1 MKPFRRRNFISVNRM
16 EINLS
21 GIVGIVGNYGS
32 GKTEISINLAA
43 NRKLA
48 GVEVRI
54 ADLDLINPYFRT
66 REAKASLNDL
76 GIEVVVPNKE
86 YLQADLPIL
95 NPAIAGLIRK
105 PVQLTLLDVG
115 GDDAGSTVL
124 SSLADH
130 LRTQQVTLLQVV
142 NPHRPFTDTIAGCL
156 KIKAEIETA
165 ARLSITGLI
174 GNANLIDETTVDD
187 IYEGYE
193 FVNGLSKESGLPL
206 EFITVTT
213 ELLPKIDIERFNCPL
228 LVLERQLVPP
238 WKKASQLGIKDYA
251 VYRHILGK

>member
-1 MKPFRRRNFISVNRM
+1 M
-16 EINLS
+16 EINLA

-32 GKTEISINLAA
+32 GKTEISINLAV
-43 NRKLA
+43 NRKQA

-105 PVQLTLLDVG
+105 PAQLTLLDVG

-130 LRTQQVTLLQVV
+130 LSTQQVTLLQVV

-156 KIKAEIETA
+156 KIKTEIETA

-174 GNANLIDETTVDD
+174 GNANLIDETTAVS
-187 IYEGYE
+187 YTH
-193 FVNGLSKESGLPL
+193 LTLP
-206 EFITVTT
+206 TT
-213 ELLPKIDIERFNCPL
+213 PY
-228 LVLERQLVPP
+228 V
-238 WKKASQLGIKDYA
+238 
-251 VYRHILGK
+251 

>member
-1 MKPFRRRNFISVNRM
+1 
-16 EINLS
+16 
-21 GIVGIVGNYGS
+21 
-32 GKTEISINLAA
+32 
-43 NRKLA
+43 
-48 GVEVRI
+48 
-54 ADLDLINPYFRT
+54 
-66 REAKASLNDL
+66 
-76 GIEVVVPNKE
+76 VVPNKE

-105 PVQLTLLDVG
+105 PAQLTLLDVG

-130 LRTQQVTLLQVV
+130 LRTQQVNLLQVV
-142 NPHRPFTDTIAGCL
+142 NPHRPFTHTVVGCL

-174 GNANLIDETTVDD
+174 GNANLIDETTVED

-193 FVNGLSKESGLPL
+193 FMNGLSKESGLPL

-213 ELLPKIDIERFNCPL
+213 ELLPKIDTQRFGCPV

-238 WKKASQLGIKDYA
+238 WKKAAPLGINNYA
-251 VYRHILGK
+251 VYRHILGR